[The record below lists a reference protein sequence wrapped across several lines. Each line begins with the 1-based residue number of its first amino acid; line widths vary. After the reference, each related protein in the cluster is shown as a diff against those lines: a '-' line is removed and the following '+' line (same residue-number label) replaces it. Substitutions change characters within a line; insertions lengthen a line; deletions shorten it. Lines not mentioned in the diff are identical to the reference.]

1 MHQRVLVAFAC
12 ERNPHVNPLRLHG
25 VPNKLQLLP
34 QELYLEGR
42 SSEFHELLAG
52 MNELIVLPVNLVV
65 QSFLA
70 NLLWIDRIR
79 IQTVRSE
86 PFGSFPK
93 GVVSDNC
100 ATCQNKEFIAS
111 QNHLVQWL
119 RLRKSVESSM
129 KLEMSW
135 IAIQH
140 KILQGD
146 FAG

>member
-1 MHQRVLVAFAC
+1 MMAA
-12 ERNPHVNPLRLHG
+12 ER
-25 VPNKLQLLP
+25 QD
-34 QELYLEGR
+34 R
-42 SSEFHELLAG
+42 SLNRRSGEFHALLAR

-65 QSFLA
+65 QSFLT
-70 NLLWIDRIR
+70 NLLWINRKR

-93 GVVSDNC
+93 DVVSDNC
-100 ATCQNKEFIAS
+100 ATCQNKELIAS

-129 KLEMSW
+129 KHDVSW

-146 FAG
+146 LAG